1 MESTQVSDCCA
12 CGPFLGSRKL
22 VFDRDRNLS
31 KLPPNVGDFLCED
44 RASPDLHSYTKIWR
58 VELFL
63 ECIKFSGI
71 TFVHVAC

>member
-31 KLPPNVGDFLCED
+31 KPPPNVGDFLCED
-44 RASPDLHSYTKIWR
+44 QASPDLHSCT
-58 VELFL
+58 
-63 ECIKFSGI
+63 
-71 TFVHVAC
+71 